1 MDCHYLAPLEQTETD
16 YIDEFFETRKQVVL
30 FIEQIIK
37 HENKEMTNLKIIL
50 GSYNR
55 HRLCKLS
62 SSIVSFSDE
71 LKLEVQLS
79 CTNKT

>member
-50 GSYNR
+50 GSYTGSANCN
-55 HRLCKLS
+55 HRLFRFPINLS
-62 SSIVSFSDE
+62 
-71 LKLEVQLS
+71 
-79 CTNKT
+79 

>member
-1 MDCHYLAPLEQTETD
+1 MDRYYLAPLEQTETD
-16 YIDEFFETRKQVVL
+16 HIDEFFETRKQIVL

-62 SSIVSFSDE
+62 SSTVSFYD
-71 LKLEVQLS
+71 
-79 CTNKT
+79 

>member
-50 GSYNR
+50 GSYVFR
-55 HRLCKLS
+55 
-62 SSIVSFSDE
+62 
-71 LKLEVQLS
+71 
-79 CTNKT
+79 